1 MVMHLVFNSTNEAY
15 MLLLDGLE
23 PMLGDEPGVA
33 YVVMCGVILFLLAT
47 VGTVFC
53 ALRLRAA
60 VSAAPVPFV
69 AEEPGTG
76 ETVSEAVPAVQSQE
90 TPRPSGAAWD
100 RDSGPDHKFPPQ
112 RM

>member
-1 MVMHLVFNSTNEAY
+1 
-15 MLLLDGLE
+15 MLLLE
-23 PMLGDEPGVA
+23 SVGDEVSGAFYIVFRA
-33 YVVMCGVILFLLAT
+33 VIPFILAT

-76 ETVSEAVPAVQSQE
+76 EAVSEAIPAVQSQE
-90 TPRPSGAAWD
+90 TPRPSGARWD
-100 RDSGPDHKFPPQ
+100 SDSGPAHKFPPQ